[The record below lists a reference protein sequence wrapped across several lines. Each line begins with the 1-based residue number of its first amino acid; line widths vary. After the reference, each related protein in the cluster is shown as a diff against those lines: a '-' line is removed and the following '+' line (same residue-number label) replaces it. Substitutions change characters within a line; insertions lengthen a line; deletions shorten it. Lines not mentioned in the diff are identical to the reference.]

1 MILNKAA
8 PLNAEVVMNKN
19 SRFSEKMRFI
29 LGTPLSTLLGVEKK

>member
-1 MILNKAA
+1 MILNKGA

-29 LGTPLSTLLGVEKK
+29 LGILIEAYSE

>member
-19 SRFSEKMRFI
+19 SRFLEKMRFI
-29 LGTPLSTLLGVEKK
+29 LGILIEAYSE